1 MLTIKDIY
9 YLCQRDQAA
18 HSESG
23 EAVIIFYSRW
33 GIEGYVTLPGGILLQ
48 WGYIKNNE
56 KNIEVTSPF
65 YVSFSKPPII
75 VGGIQGEQWS
85 TSWEHMNFGNISKD
99 SFFFKTTDYY
109 SLFWLAL
116 GRK

>member
-1 MLTIKDIY
+1 MLAIKDIY

-33 GIEGYVTLPGGILLQ
+33 DIEGYLTLAGNTLVQ
-48 WGYIKNNE
+48 WGYIKSNE
-56 KNIEVTSPF
+56 KNIEGTFDFPIP
-65 YVSFSKPPII
+65 FSKPPII
-75 VGGIQGEQWS
+75 VGGIQGDLWS
-85 TSWEHMNFGNISKD
+85 TTWEHMNFGDVNKD
-99 SFFFKTTDYY
+99 SFYFKTTDYY

-116 GRK
+116 GRN